1 MTFGRQIAVLFLLF
15 LHLLPARAHGYIVR
29 AIPADRS
36 ALQRPPTRL
45 QYWFSEDLEWRFS
58 ELNLRNQSGEI
69 IATGGVD
76 ESSPSLL
83 SLQVPPDLP
92 DGAYIVELRPAF
104 ASDGHVLAQ
113 SQVFF
118 VGEEVGGIS
127 SQAADGSAIP
137 LEALWRSLLS
147 IASSLFFGSSLLYSL
162 VLLPAWHSPKYPA
175 GGLPPRVIRRI
186 RSSLMAALALAL
198 AANVIALVQQSMVFF
213 NTDAAQVIQQNLW
226 QVVQIGSRFG
236 DVWTFRMVLLVFTA
250 VLIFVAEYYRDM
262 MPQLSDGIWKS
273 LAWLGALLIGTTMV
287 TSHAA
292 GSLLLPWAA
301 LAVNWLH
308 GLAAAFWLGGILALV
323 LILPAALQPYA
334 GDARRG
340 AMMAVMRRFSRVVA
354 PMVMILILTGVYN
367 ALNWFV
373 SPADAVSSYGGSLGI
388 KLIAAGLLLLVGGLH
403 HLSLRP
409 QISGRF
415 AFVLR
420 WGIRLR
426 MEAVLVLLVLLTAA
440 WLGATPIPQ
449 PQSLQSQ
456 AEAPQATQS
465 IGGYVI
471 TSAVIPGGPGVNT
484 YDIVL
489 RRDDMPVTDARV
501 HLQMAH
507 PGRARRGSWLTA
519 EPLEKGLYVAAGDE
533 IDSAGTW
540 WALIDILDAAGE
552 MTRAA
557 FVWNI
562 DAAAAILQSRQPQFI
577 HLLALMLVFAVLCAW
592 AYPGARRLFAGLD
605 ITPASGLIALA
616 AVIAALAVM
625 GLGAA
630 FISQQQRAYELTLNP
645 PPSQVNA
652 VLPDADSLRR
662 GEALYKEH
670 CLVWQGQSADFR
682 ALRLRLDDVR
692 DDFLY
697 AAIVNGWRDLTACGA
712 ALSEGQRWDIVNYF
726 RTFEMRER

>member
-1 MTFGRQIAVLFLLF
+1 
-15 LHLLPARAHGYIVR
+15 
-29 AIPADRS
+29 
-36 ALQRPPTRL
+36 
-45 QYWFSEDLEWRFS
+45 
-58 ELNLRNQSGEI
+58 
-69 IATGGVD
+69 
-76 ESSPSLL
+76 
-83 SLQVPPDLP
+83 
-92 DGAYIVELRPAF
+92 
-104 ASDGHVLAQ
+104 
-113 SQVFF
+113 
-118 VGEEVGGIS
+118 
-127 SQAADGSAIP
+127 
-137 LEALWRSLLS
+137 
-147 IASSLFFGSSLLYSL
+147 
-162 VLLPAWHSPKYPA
+162 
-175 GGLPPRVIRRI
+175 
-186 RSSLMAALALAL
+186 
-198 AANVIALVQQSMVFF
+198 MVFF
-213 NTDAAQVIQQNLW
+213 NADALQVIRDNLW

-236 DVWTFRMVLLVFTA
+236 DVWTFRMVLLVFTG

-262 MPQLSDGIWKS
+262 LPQLSGGIWKGM
-273 LAWLGALLIGTTMV
+273 AWLGALLIGTTMV

-323 LILPAALQPYA
+323 LILPAALMPYD
-334 GDARRG
+334 GDAQRG

-519 EPLEKGLYVAAGDE
+519 EPLEKGLYVASGGE
-533 IDSAGTW
+533 IDAGGTW

-562 DAAAAILQSRQPQFI
+562 DAAAAILQARPPQVI
-577 HLLALMLVFAVLCAW
+577 HLLMLLLIGAALGIWGWPTIKRHAVDLNV
-592 AYPGARRLFAGLD
+592 
-605 ITPASGLIALA
+605 TPASGLMALTA
-616 AVIAALAVM
+616 AVVALAVM
-625 GLGAA
+625 GFGAA
-630 FISQQQRAYELTLNP
+630 FISQQQAAYELTLNP
-645 PPSQVNA
+645 PPNVVNA
-652 VLPDADSLRR
+652 VLPDADSLER
-662 GEALYKEH
+662 GAGLYQEH
-670 CLVWQGQSADFR
+670 CLAWQGHSADFR

-697 AAIVNGWRDLTACGA
+697 AALVNGWRDLTACGA
-712 ALSEGQRWDIVNYF
+712 ALSERQRWDIVNYF